1 MPAPSEA
8 VPSRHRRARTSP
20 YPVKI
25 STLLAALLI
34 QAAVAAPPQM
44 ATGVPAFLDTDG
56 DGKISDAERQA
67 FNEARAKGR
76 DKDANSNSTNWDS
89 NGDGTVDE
97 AERLAAVATL
107 KNQMKVKLA
116 YLFLDLAGDDGF
128 LTLEEFSSLPQ
139 FKHSPPQPAANL
151 FKHLD
156 EDNDGLVT
164 IEEFFKQTGRGGPPP
179 HSQGGK

>member
-1 MPAPSEA
+1 M
-8 VPSRHRRARTSP
+8 
-20 YPVKI
+20 KI

-34 QAAVAAPPQM
+34 QAAIAVPPQM

-67 FNEARAKGR
+67 FNESRAKGR
-76 DKDANSNSTNWDS
+76 DKDSERTNWDT

-97 AERLAAVATL
+97 EERLAAVETL
-107 KNQMKVKLA
+107 KSKMKVKLA
-116 YLFLDLAGDDGF
+116 YLFLDLAGDDGV
-128 LTLEEFSSLPQ
+128 LSLEEFSSLPQ
-139 FKHSPPQPAANL
+139 FKHTPPQPAANL
-151 FKHLD
+151 FKRLD
-156 EDNDGLVT
+156 ENDDGLVT